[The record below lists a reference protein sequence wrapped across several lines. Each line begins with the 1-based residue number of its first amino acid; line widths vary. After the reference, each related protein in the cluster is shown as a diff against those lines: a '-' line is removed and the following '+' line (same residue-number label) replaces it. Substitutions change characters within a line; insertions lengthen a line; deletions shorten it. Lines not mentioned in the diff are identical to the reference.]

1 MANCIVCKEGVDKLI
16 AGVPVH
22 SKCLKGKS
30 PQIVAVEAKYD
41 HSIEEIL
48 IACIKR
54 LNTWEERYTEL
65 GVSKVTIYCWCKKFL
80 NMTPLQAVATYKPQ
94 SKSTQSASLQTG
106 SRDYLRHNQTMF
118 IPE

>member
-1 MANCIVCKEGVDKLI
+1 MANCIVCHEEVDKLI
-16 AGVPVH
+16 SGIAVH
-22 SKCLKGKS
+22 SVCLKGKS
-30 PQIVAVEAKYD
+30 PQIVSVEAKYE
-41 HSIEEIL
+41 HTIEEIL

-80 NMTPLQAVATYKPQ
+80 NMTPLQAVATYRPQ
-94 SKSTQSASLQTG
+94 SKVAQTIGLQTG
-106 SRDYLRHNQTMF
+106 SRDYLKYNQAMF